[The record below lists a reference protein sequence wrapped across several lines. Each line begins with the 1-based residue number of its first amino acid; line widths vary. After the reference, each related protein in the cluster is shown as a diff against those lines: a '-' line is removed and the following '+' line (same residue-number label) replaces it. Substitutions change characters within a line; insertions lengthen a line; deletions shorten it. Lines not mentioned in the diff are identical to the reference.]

1 MSHDSSHHIIPLRT
15 LATVFG
21 SLIGL
26 TVLTVVASMLP
37 LGPLDM
43 PVAILIAMVKASL
56 VVLYFMALK
65 YDKPVNSLTFAV
77 GSLFVVIFITFTLFD
92 TAFRGDLGDVSSQ
105 TIEQITRQEE
115 AAAAQEEQF
124 SPEQMA
130 VSPADYQA
138 LRQQAESA
146 DTTTADT
153 TSEDEGDGAE

>member
-105 TIEQITRQEE
+105 TIEEITRQEE

>member
-43 PVAILIAMVKASL
+43 PVAILIAIIKASL

-105 TIEQITRQEE
+105 TIEEITRQEE
-115 AAAAQEEQF
+115 AAAAQEEQL

-138 LRQQAESA
+138 LRQQVESA

-153 TSEDEGDGAE
+153 TSEDDGDGAE

>member
-1 MSHDSSHHIIPLRT
+1 MSDSSHHIIPLRT
-15 LATVFG
+15 LVTVFG

-26 TVLTVVASMLP
+26 TVLTVVASLLP

-65 YDKPVNSLTFAV
+65 YDKPVNSLTFSV

-92 TAFRGDLGDVSSQ
+92 TAFRGDLGDVSPR
-105 TIEQITRQEE
+105 TIDEITKEEE
-115 AAAAQEEQF
+115 AAAEREQQF

-130 VSPADYQA
+130 ASPADYQA
-138 LRQQAESA
+138 LRQQAPSA
-146 DTTTADT
+146 DTTSSDT
-153 TSEDEGDGAE
+153 TDDDADDSE

>member
-1 MSHDSSHHIIPLRT
+1 MSHDSSHHIIPFRT

-26 TVLTVVASMLP
+26 TVLTVVAAMLP

-65 YDKPVNSLTFAV
+65 YDKPVNSLTFSV
-77 GSLFVVIFITFTLFD
+77 GTLFVVIFITFTLFD
-92 TAFRGDLGDVSSQ
+92 TAFRGDLGDVSPR
-105 TIEQITRQEE
+105 TVDEITQEE
-115 AAAAQEEQF
+115 EANAEQEQQF
-124 SPEQMA
+124 TPEQMA

-138 LRQQAESA
+138 LEQQSA
-146 DTTTADT
+146 DTTNADDT
-153 TSEDEGDGAE
+153 DE

>member
-1 MSHDSSHHIIPLRT
+1 MSDSSHHIIPLRT

-26 TVLTVVASMLP
+26 TVLTVVAAMLP

-65 YDKPVNSLTFAV
+65 YDKPVNSLTFSV

-105 TIEQITRQEE
+105 TIDEITQQEQTE
-115 AAAAQEEQF
+115 ADREQQF

-138 LRQQAESA
+138 LRQQ
-146 DTTTADT
+146 TQGADT
-153 TSEDEGDGAE
+153 TSTDTTRADADDE

>member
-1 MSHDSSHHIIPLRT
+1 MSDSSHHIIPLRT

-26 TVLTVVASMLP
+26 TVLTVVAAMLP

-65 YDKPVNSLTFAV
+65 YDKPVNSLTFSV

-105 TIEQITRQEE
+105 TIDEITRQEE
-115 AAAAQEEQF
+115 AEAASEQQF

-130 VSPADYQA
+130 VSPADYQS
-138 LRQQAESA
+138 LQQQSGSA
-146 DTTTADT
+146 DTTSSDT
-153 TSEDEGDGAE
+153 TSADASDSQ